1 MFLLAPR
8 HGLDPDHVVAVKNLA
23 HGYGLR
29 DPELARCARKLSG
42 GQQQPALARAMAS
55 MPKVM
60 LLDEPTEI
68 IVRLNTEKG
77 ISVVP
82 IEQKLAFARRVGSL
96 FHIIEKGTCVASGP
110 MAEFSDRL
118 IRVHLEVA

>member
-1 MFLLAPR
+1 MATGSAIR
-8 HGLDPDHVVAVKNLA
+8 H
-23 HGYGLR
+23 
-29 DPELARCARKLSG
+29 S
-42 GQQQPALARAMAS
+42 RAMAS

-60 LLDEPTEI
+60 LLDEPTEGLQPSIVADIQEI

-82 IEQKLAFARRVGSL
+82 VEQKLAFARRVGSL
-96 FHIIEKGTCVASGP
+96 FHVIEKGACVASGP

-118 IRVHLEVA
+118 IRAHLEVA